1 MKMSFLRNCTSGIKR
16 VAPALRLVPWA
27 CSSEKNSRR
36 RLRLAAAATLLVLAF
51 CIAAQS
57 DDQKVNNTLKTVDD
71 VVAQGPFRASWES
84 LETYT
89 VPEWYQDAKF
99 GIFIHWG
106 VYSVPGFDNEWYPR
120 NMYLKDNPVFK
131 HHVETYGPQSQFG
144 YKDFISRFK
153 AEKFDADHWAELFRK
168 AGAKYVVPVAE
179 HHDGFPMY
187 DCSFTEWSA
196 AKMGPKRDVVGELA
210 VAVRKQ
216 GLHFGAS
223 THRAEHWWFFNGGM
237 TFDSDV
243 KDPRYASFYGP
254 AMPDKTQPDKAY
266 LDDWLA
272 RTVEIVEKYQPE
284 VLWFDWWIEQP
295 VFQPYLQ
302 RFAAYYYNRG
312 AQWKRGVA
320 INYKLK
326 TFPQR
331 AAVLDIERGKLDTS
345 RSLFWQTDT
354 SVSEKS
360 WGYIENDKFRTPD
373 SLVDDLVDIASKNG
387 CLLLNVGPKSDGT
400 IPVAVE
406 KILLEIGQWLAVN
419 GEAIYGTRP
428 WKVYGEGPT
437 QVVGGS
443 FKDTESKPFTGEDI
457 RFTAKGETLY
467 AIALAWPENGRLT
480 IKSLAAG
487 SPLTKREI
495 KTVQLLGSKAKLK
508 WTRNA
513 DGLTVELPAQKPCEH
528 AFAFK
533 ILPVDPAPMR

>member
-1 MKMSFLRNCTSGIKR
+1 MSTDGCGTGVRFGTESHWR
-16 VAPALRLVPWA
+16 WQ
-27 CSSEKNSRR
+27 
-36 RLRLAAAATLLVLAF
+36 AAATLCALWMLTLAVPARPDEKRQE
-51 CIAAQS
+51 I
-57 DDQKVNNTLKTVDD
+57 LRTVDA

-84 LETYT
+84 LQAYQ
-89 VPEWYQDAKF
+89 VPEWYKDAKF

-106 VYSVPGFDNEWYPR
+106 VYSVPAFDNEWYPR
-120 NMYLKDNPVFK
+120 NMYLPDNPVFK
-131 HHVETYGPQSQFG
+131 HHVATYGPQSQFG
-144 YKDFISRFK
+144 YKDFISKFR
-153 AEKFDADHWAELFRK
+153 ADKFDARHWAELFRK

-187 DCSFTEWSA
+187 ECSLTEWSA

-210 VAVRKQ
+210 AAIRQ
-216 GLHFGAS
+216 EGLHFGAS

-243 KDPRYASFYGP
+243 KDPRFAGLYGP
-254 AMPDKTQPDKAY
+254 AQPDKTQPDQAY

-272 RTVEIVEKYQPE
+272 RTAELVEKYQPE

-326 TFPQR
+326 TFPER
-331 AAVLDIERGKLDTS
+331 AAVLDIERGQLDTL
-345 RSLFWQTDT
+345 RPLFWQTDT
-354 SVSEKS
+354 SISEKS
-360 WGYIENDKFRTPD
+360 WGYIADDMFRTPD
-373 SLVDDLVDIASKNG
+373 SLVDELVDIVSKNG
-387 CLLLNVGPKSDGT
+387 CLLLNVGPRPDGT
-400 IPVAVE
+400 IPAEVE
-406 KILLEIGQWLAVN
+406 KILLELGQWLATN

-437 QVVGGS
+437 SVVGGS
-443 FKDTESKPFTGEDI
+443 FKDTVSKPFTAQDI
-457 RFTAKGETLY
+457 RFTAKGDTLY

-487 SPLTKREI
+487 SSLTKHEI
-495 KTVQLLGSKAKLK
+495 KKVELLGSQAKLK

-513 DGLTVELPAQKPCEH
+513 AGLTIELPAQKPCNH
-528 AFAFK
+528 AFALR
-533 ILPVDPAPMR
+533 ISPVEPAPTR

>member
-1 MKMSFLRNCTSGIKR
+1 MGMSPLRDAAREIKC
-16 VAPALRLVPWA
+16 VATAPLCVPWA
-27 CSSEKNSRR
+27 WSSGKNPQRGKS
-36 RLRLAAAATLLVLAF
+36 LAAATVLLVLALGVSAW
-51 CIAAQS
+51 AA
-57 DDQKVNNTLKTVDD
+57 DKKIEDTLKMVDQ
-71 VVAQGPFRASWES
+71 VAAQGPFHASWES

-106 VYSVPGFDNEWYPR
+106 VYSVPAFANEWYPR
-120 NMYLKDNPVFK
+120 DMYLKDNPVFK

-144 YKDFISRFK
+144 YKDFIPRFK

-196 AKMGPKRDVVGELA
+196 AKMGPKRDVVGDLA

-254 AMPDKTQPDKAY
+254 AMPDKTQPDKTY

-272 RTVEIVEKYQPE
+272 RTAEIVEKYQPE

-326 TFPQR
+326 TFPER
-331 AAVLDIERGKLDTS
+331 AAVLDIERGKLDTM
-345 RSLFWQTDT
+345 RPLFWQTDT
-354 SVSEKS
+354 SVSKKS

-373 SLVDDLVDIASKNG
+373 SLVGDLVDIASKNG

-400 IPVAVE
+400 IPVEVE
-406 KILLEIGQWLAVN
+406 KVLLEIGQWLAVN
-419 GEAIYGTRP
+419 GEAIYGTRT

-457 RFTAKGETLY
+457 RFTAKGKTLY

-480 IKSLAAG
+480 IKSLATA

-495 KTVQLLGSKAKLK
+495 KSVTLLGSKAKLK
-508 WTRNA
+508 WTRSA